1 MNEKKPIS
9 PILVILAIVFLAVF
23 IVVPPLFRVMYPVE
37 VEEPM
42 DTAHI
47 LTCTRVSIK
56 NNYLVTNKVT
66 YNNDS
71 PTKNVVTFD
80 PYVPTDDDMAN
91 ADVNELAASDELAIF
106 SNNGSITVAE
116 EAGKFTLTLTP
127 EVMATAGDAGDVSNY
142 FLPSSSEQQTYLAGI
157 GYSCSIVEL

>member
-9 PILVILAIVFLAVF
+9 PILVILAIVFLSVF
-23 IVVPPLFRVMYPVE
+23 IVVPPLFRMMYPAE

-71 PTKNVVTFD
+71 PTKNVITFD

-91 ADVNELAASDELAIF
+91 ADANELAASDELAIF
-106 SNNGSITVAE
+106 SNNGNITVAE

-127 EVMATAGDAGDVSNY
+127 EVIAAAGDAVDVSNY
-142 FLPSSSEQQTYLAGI
+142 FLPTSSEQQAYLAGI